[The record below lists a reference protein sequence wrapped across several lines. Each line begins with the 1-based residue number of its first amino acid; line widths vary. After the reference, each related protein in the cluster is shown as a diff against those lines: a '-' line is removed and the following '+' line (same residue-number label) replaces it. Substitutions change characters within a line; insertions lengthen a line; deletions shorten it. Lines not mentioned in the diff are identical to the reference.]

1 MTAEIEDCDRENTG
15 LCVCVC
21 EYQVFT
27 LQKCAQSLSELSVA
41 SRVVSTAQINLFM
54 GQDARDTREYTR
66 CHLASYSMSVFTTFP
81 GSRMCPHP
89 WLRAGANWT
98 D

>member
-1 MTAEIEDCDRENTG
+1 MIEKT
-15 LCVCVC
+15 LACVCVC

-27 LQKCAQSLSELSVA
+27 LQKCAQNLSELSVA
-41 SRVVSTAQINLFM
+41 SRVVSTARINLFRSNRLFM

-66 CHLASYSMSVFTTFP
+66 CHLALYSMSVSTTFP